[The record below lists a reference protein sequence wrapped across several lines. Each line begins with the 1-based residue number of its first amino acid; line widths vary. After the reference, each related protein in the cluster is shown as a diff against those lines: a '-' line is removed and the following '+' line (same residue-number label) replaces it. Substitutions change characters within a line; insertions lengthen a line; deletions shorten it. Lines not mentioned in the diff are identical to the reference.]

1 MPLTLAV
8 ARRGPVACTGLL
20 VELDDDASAT
30 PADGIEVTLDGESA
44 DGPTGWPVGTL
55 PPAGDERL
63 AEFR

>member
-1 MPLTLAV
+1 MPLLHSV
-8 ARRGPVACTGLL
+8 AWRVPDVGTDLL

-30 PADGIEVTLDGESA
+30 PAAGVEVTLDGEPA

-55 PPAGDERL
+55 PPAGDERP